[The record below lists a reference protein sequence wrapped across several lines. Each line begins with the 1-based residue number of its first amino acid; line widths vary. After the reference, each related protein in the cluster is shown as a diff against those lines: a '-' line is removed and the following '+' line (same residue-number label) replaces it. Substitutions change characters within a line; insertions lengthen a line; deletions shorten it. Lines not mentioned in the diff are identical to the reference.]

1 MLDILNFCKENP
13 EIVIVVLFFSYCII
27 NSIME
32 NLAEIFTS
40 RKNKDKE

>member
-32 NLAEIFTS
+32 NLTEIFTS

>member
-27 NSIME
+27 NSVME
-32 NLAEIFTS
+32 NLADIFKS
-40 RKNKDKE
+40 RKNKDRE